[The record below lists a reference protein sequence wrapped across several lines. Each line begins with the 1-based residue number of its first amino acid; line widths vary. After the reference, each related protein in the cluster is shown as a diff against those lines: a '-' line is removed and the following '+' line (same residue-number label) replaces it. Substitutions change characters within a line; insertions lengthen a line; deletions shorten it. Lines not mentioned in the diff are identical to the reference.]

1 MIIVLDNNDHGT
13 WLSCL
18 IIIIILIIVRRPFA
32 ALQTTS
38 LQRLSTI
45 NHMARVLTGGLSLI
59 PIWIV
64 TVILIVTM
72 MSPNHHDVT
81 NRINFKLILYIGVVT
96 RWMIPA
102 TDNGT
107 TLHSLMFLQACHVDV
122 IFLKEQQHLFSLNEH
137 FPYHQHPL
145 RWAYGVLLYE
155 MLVGQPPFDGIKQP
169 SSFPSTPTW
178 TSVQISKYLSR
189 QLEDISSCM
198 SFNLLSQYFRR
209 GWRGIVCS
217 DHRPYGKIHQS
228 YRTVY
233 LNKSPN
239 VRWNPT
245 RFNCSDNL
253 IIVLIKNIWI
263 SGLLPEVHK

>member
-137 FPYHQHPL
+137 FPYHQHQVGIWGAALWDASRSTTL
-145 RWAYGVLLYE
+145 RWY
-155 MLVGQPPFDGIKQP
+155 
-169 SSFPSTPTW
+169 
-178 TSVQISKYLSR
+178 
-189 QLEDISSCM
+189 
-198 SFNLLSQYFRR
+198 
-209 GWRGIVCS
+209 
-217 DHRPYGKIHQS
+217 
-228 YRTVY
+228 
-233 LNKSPN
+233 
-239 VRWNPT
+239 
-245 RFNCSDNL
+245 
-253 IIVLIKNIWI
+253 
-263 SGLLPEVHK
+263 